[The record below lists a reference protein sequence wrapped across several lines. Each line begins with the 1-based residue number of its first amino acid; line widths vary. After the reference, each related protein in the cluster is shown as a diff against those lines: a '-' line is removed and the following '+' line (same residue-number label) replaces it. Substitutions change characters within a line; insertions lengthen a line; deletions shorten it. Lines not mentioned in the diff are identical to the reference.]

1 MNPQPS
7 HAPSA
12 LVLDVARDGDRLALA
27 VYPSEAEAPLRTYE
41 TLAVDWATL
50 DARCRD
56 LAVILGQVSAGNR
69 PTLEGTLTLR
79 RVGHALFDQLLTPRA
94 KETLHH
100 AQPEILCLAIDER
113 LTHIPWEMLHDGTLF
128 WAERYALGRRV
139 RTQHSVTQPAGR
151 PWPTPRRVL
160 IVADPQGNL
169 VGAHNEGRRLRDR
182 FTDRLRPP
190 VSIQLITSRVTPA
203 QVLDRLR
210 ECDLLHYAGHAR
222 YDRNHPGQSGWLL
235 RDGNLTPGALLPMA
249 GGGFLPALV
258 FANACGSGQG
268 VGASDGAA
276 QWLDPMPLAN
286 AFLLAGV
293 RHYLGTSWEIP
304 DAASAT
310 FAAAFYESLLAG
322 APIGVAVRSA
332 RLACLAEYGE
342 GSVIWA
348 SYLLYGDPAVRYFP
362 TEEDGEPLAAPSDDR
377 QAAPRLDPPSPVAV
391 RSTGRVG
398 ASRRPWIVG
407 VAATL
412 LACLAMVGLTG
423 RWWDDGR
430 SSVTHPS
437 HERSPQ
443 TALLRGIVAE
453 SDGASGIA
461 ARAFADGLRQAP
473 DDPYL
478 LAFARQGETR
488 VSEANRSQR
497 VADLIDRIAAYQAT
511 GPVAASEPTPAW
523 TSQPLTLAVVTIDP
537 RPAPGLPAATAV
549 RVERRLQQI
558 WETEGRLHLVDRQ
571 QLEQVLEELHLAAAK
586 LVSPDGAL
594 PIGTLASAQ
603 LLAVGELIELGDA
616 LQLNVRL
623 IDTASSTVVAAT
635 AQPLRTLSDL
645 DNTVTRT
652 AADLM
657 ASLRRRYP
665 LRAEVTG
672 HAHDRLTL
680 NIGADLGVVP
690 GTLFRTVHT
699 DDRVPIVVRVESV
712 DAHGAH
718 ARPLAGGPTP
728 PLSPGSRLEQV
739 WDEAG

>member
-1 MNPQPS
+1 MNPLPS
-7 HAPSA
+7 HAPST
-12 LVLDVARDGDRLALA
+12 LVLDVARDGDRLILA
-27 VYPSEAEAPLRTYE
+27 VYPPEAESPLRTYD

-94 KETLHH
+94 KETLHR

-113 LTHIPWEMLHDGTLF
+113 LTYIPWEMLHDGTLF

-139 RTQHSVTQPAGR
+139 RTQHSVAQPPDR
-151 PWPTPRRVL
+151 PRHIPRRVL

-190 VSIQLITSRVTPA
+190 VSVQLITSRVTPA

-235 RDGNLTPGALLPMA
+235 REGNLTPGAVLPMA
-249 GGGFLPALV
+249 GGGLLPSLV

-268 VGASDGAA
+268 VGASDAA
-276 QWLDPMPLAN
+276 AVLLGPMPLAN

-310 FAAAFYESLLAG
+310 FAAAFYESLLTG

-348 SYLLYGDPAVRYFP
+348 SYLLYGDPAVPYFP
-362 TEEDGEPLAAPSDDR
+362 AEADGQPMAAPSDER
-377 QAAPRLDPPSPVAV
+377 HAVPRLDPPSPVAV
-391 RSTGRVG
+391 RSTGRVR
-398 ASRRPWIVG
+398 ANPRPWIAGVG
-407 VAATL
+407 VTL
-412 LACLAMVGLTG
+412 LACLAMVGVAG
-423 RWWDDGR
+423 HWWDDGR
-430 SSVTHPS
+430 FPVTRPS

-443 TALLRGIVAE
+443 AALLRGIVAE
-453 SDGASGIA
+453 SDGAGGIA
-461 ARAFADGLRQAP
+461 ARAYADGLRQAP

-478 LAFARQGETR
+478 LAFARQGEPR
-488 VSEANRSQR
+488 LAEANRSRR
-497 VADLIDRIAAYQAT
+497 VADLIDRIAAYQAAQPAAAPQGKT
-511 GPVAASEPTPAW
+511 GW
-523 TSQPLTLAVVTIDP
+523 TSRPLTLAVVAIDP
-537 RPAPGLPAATAV
+537 RPAPGLPAATAIQ
-549 RVERRLQQI
+549 VERRLQQL
-558 WETEGRLHLVDRQ
+558 WEAEGRLHLVDRQ
-571 QLEQVLEELHLAAAK
+571 HLEPILEELHLAAAR
-586 LVSPDGAL
+586 LASPDGAL

-603 LLAVGELIELGDA
+603 LLAVGELIELGEA

-623 IDTASSTVVAAT
+623 IETASSAVVAAT
-635 AQPLRTLSDL
+635 VQPLPTLSDL
-645 DNTVTRT
+645 DNTVART

-657 ASLRRRYP
+657 ASLRHRYP
-665 LRAEVTG
+665 LRAEVIG
-672 HAHDRLTL
+672 RERDQLTL
-680 NIGADLGVVP
+680 NIGADLGVAP
-690 GTLFRTVHT
+690 GALFRTVPT
-699 DDRVPIVVRVESV
+699 GDDAPIVVRVESV

-718 ARPLAGGPTP
+718 ARPLAGGAAPM
-728 PLSPGSRLEQV
+728 LAPGSRLEQV